1 MAGGRARGANARLL
15 LGMEAS
21 YGALLS
27 VLSWFQVPFVSANL
41 GDEQGLVESDVLGFG
56 RMPQEPGRDAVNNAG
71 DVVTPLCARNIGL
84 WYTLLFGAPTTV
96 AGIAA
101 SGDLTFSAQPANNS
115 TITIGGQAFTF
126 TTGTAG
132 ANQIKIGPTLK
143 ATIANAV
150 RALNTSTVPGVA
162 AASYWGDDAV
172 RKIYVLHDAVGVV
185 GNSFALA
192 ASAAAVTVSGATLT
206 GGAATGGYRHVWKV
220 DATSLT
226 TPSAT
231 VEVGMPEVP
240 SYAQNYGLK
249 ANTYGVPLQRSGN
262 LNATIGTIAQGE
274 TPITGATIKADPSV
288 LAIRKFSAFSGT
300 ARRNGMPFG
309 PSLVSGQFNYSNGAD
324 PVPTVGRGDGRIGG
338 VDEGMAGVTGSVG
351 IRYDSTEM
359 QTQAENGEACELA
372 FSWAIPGSTFAL
384 RHIAHAVY
392 LPKAK
397 RPITGPGAIQADYNW
412 QGAQDPIT
420 GRLVTFVL
428 DNDVQEYVV
437 PAAA

>member
-1 MAGGRARGANARLL
+1 MAGGRARGANARFL

-56 RMPQEPGRDAVNNAG
+56 RMPQQPGRDAVNNAG
-71 DVVTPLCARNIGL
+71 DVVVPLCARNIGL
-84 WYTLLFGAPTTV
+84 WYTLLLGAPTTV
-96 AGIAA
+96 AGVAA
-101 SGDLTFSAQPANNS
+101 TGALTFSAQPANNS
-115 TITIGGQAFTF
+115 TVTIAGQDFTF
-126 TTGTAG
+126 VSATPT
-132 ANQIKIGPTLK
+132 ANQIKIGPNLK
-143 ATIANAV
+143 ATITNAV
-150 RALNTSTVPGVA
+150 RALNASGVAGVA
-162 AASYWGDDAV
+162 AATYWGDPETN
-172 RKIYVLHDAVGVV
+172 KIHVLHDAVGTG
-185 GNSFALA
+185 GNSFTLA
-192 ASAAAVTVSGATLT
+192 ASAVAVTASGATLT
-206 GGAATGGYRHVWKV
+206 GGAATGGYRHTWKV
-220 DATSLT
+220 DASSLT

-231 VEVGMPEVP
+231 AEVGMPEVP
-240 SYAQNYGLK
+240 SFAANYGLK

-274 TPITGATIKADPSV
+274 TPVAAETIEGAPTV
-288 LAIRKFSAFSGT
+288 LVMRKFSAFSGT

-351 IRYDSTEM
+351 IRYNSTEM

-397 RPITGPGAIQADYNW
+397 RPITGPGAVQADYNW
-412 QGAQDPIT
+412 QGAQDPVT

-428 DNDVQEYVV
+428 DNDVAEYVV
-437 PAAA
+437 PEAV

>member
-21 YGALLS
+21 YGAMTS
-27 VLSWFQVPFVSANL
+27 VLAYFMTPFVSANI
-41 GDEQGLVESDVLGFG
+41 GDEQGLIESDVLGFG

-71 DVVTPLCARNIGL
+71 DIVAPLCARNIGL
-84 WYTLLFGAPTTV
+84 WYTLLFGSPTTATGV
-96 AGIAA
+96 AATGA
-101 SGDLTFSAQPANNS
+101 LTFNSQPANNA
-115 TITIGGQAFTF
+115 TITVGGQAFTF

-132 ANQIKIGPTLK
+132 TNQIKIGPNLKQTL
-143 ATIANAV
+143 ANAV
-150 RALNTSTVPGVA
+150 RILNASAIVGVA
-162 AASYWGDDAV
+162 AATYWGDPDAS
-172 RKIYVLHDAVGVV
+172 KIYVLHDAVGVA
-185 GNSFALA
+185 GNSFTLA
-192 ASAAAVTVSGATLT
+192 ASSAAVTVSGATLS

-220 DATSLT
+220 DVTSLT
-226 TPSAT
+226 TPSAS

-240 SYAQNYGLK
+240 AYSVNYGLK

-274 TPITGATIKADPSV
+274 TPIAAVSVQGAPTT
-288 LAIRKFSAFSGT
+288 LAMRKFSAFSGT
-300 ARRNGMPFG
+300 ARRNGLPFG
-309 PSLVSGQFNYSNGAD
+309 PSLVSGQFNYTNGAD

-338 VDEGMAGVTGSVG
+338 VDDGMAGVSGAVG

-359 QTQAENGEACELA
+359 QAQAENGEACELA

-412 QGAQDPIT
+412 QGAQDPVT
-420 GRLVTFVL
+420 GRLVTFIL
-428 DNDVQEYVV
+428 DNDVEEYVV